1 MSSIQWLLLSILS
14 HSLGK
19 DIEKES
25 RLWMQRCR
33 ECGAETSIWEDGGVR
48 FGAAGRPWRLRRCA
62 TCGLQWHEV
71 YKRTGPTDDRKS
83 A

>member
-1 MSSIQWLLLSILS
+1 MSGIQWLLLSILP

-19 DIEKES
+19 AMEKES
-25 RLWMQRCR
+25 RLWMQRCPQ
-33 ECGAETSIWEDGGVR
+33 CGAETSIWEDGGIR
-48 FGAAGRPWRLRRCA
+48 YRAAGRPRRLRRCS

-71 YKRTGPTDDRKS
+71 YKRTEPADGRKS